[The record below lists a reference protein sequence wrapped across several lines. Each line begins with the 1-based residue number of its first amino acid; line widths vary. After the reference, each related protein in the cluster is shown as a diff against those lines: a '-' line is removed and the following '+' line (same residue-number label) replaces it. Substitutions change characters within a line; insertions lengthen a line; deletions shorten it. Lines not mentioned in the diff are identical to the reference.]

1 MGGEGGQKI
10 LFCSGGYI
18 VGVNVILKEKLKL
31 HNTSIKSIFGI
42 TKLIYFRDIWKM
54 YLSCGKISF
63 SIAICHKCLERSV
76 VFPVNLFWSNLH
88 LVFPPLPFSWNF
100 RVWSFSSSI
109 LGIETLFLEG
119 FQVFCVVLM
128 KDKSSHIKK

>member
-54 YLSCGKISF
+54 HLLSSDKISF
-63 SIAICHKCLERSV
+63 SMAI
-76 VFPVNLFWSNLH
+76 
-88 LVFPPLPFSWNF
+88 
-100 RVWSFSSSI
+100 
-109 LGIETLFLEG
+109 
-119 FQVFCVVLM
+119 
-128 KDKSSHIKK
+128 